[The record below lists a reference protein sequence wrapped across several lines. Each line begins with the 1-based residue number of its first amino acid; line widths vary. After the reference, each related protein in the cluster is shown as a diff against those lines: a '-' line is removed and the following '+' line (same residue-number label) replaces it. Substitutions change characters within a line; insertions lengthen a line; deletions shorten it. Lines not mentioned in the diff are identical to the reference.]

1 VARQASL
8 QLEVVGTITDNRCCA
23 PRLSADGSHVMNT
36 VRRLIY
42 GEVLAAIALV
52 AVGFLA
58 LFFFFDLIDE
68 LQYIGRNNGVSSA
81 SDVYETRHALLYVAL
96 LIPNHL
102 YELLPISVLIGT
114 IFVMARLAQSSEYT
128 ILRTSGLGPWRALK
142 LLLGLGAFFVALSF
156 AVGDYVAPASE
167 RLAQLLKGRYQDKI
181 TVGQTGAWLKEK
193 KANSSYIVN
202 VKELLP
208 TNGMRGVQIFE
219 FNAKGLITSTTQAP
233 LATFLDRQTWSLQSP
248 VRTDFLVPST
258 PDATVAASAAQTGGR
273 VTRTTQAT
281 ATWQTELSPEMVSV
295 ALLKPERM
303 GTIDL
308 YNYVRHLDANGQ
320 TAQRYEIEF
329 WKKVFYP
336 LSCFVM
342 VMLARPFA
350 YLHFRSGGIAGY
362 VFAGVM
368 IGISFF
374 LLNNVFGYIGNL
386 RSWTPWLAAAT
397 PGLIYMTVSLGAFGW
412 LVLRR

>member
-1 VARQASL
+1 MK
-8 QLEVVGTITDNRCCA
+8 TI
-23 PRLSADGSHVMNT
+23 
-36 VRRLIY
+36 RRLIY
-42 GEVLAAIALV
+42 GEVLTAIALV
-52 AVGFLA
+52 ALGFLA
-58 LFFFFDLIDE
+58 LFFFFDLVDE
-68 LQYIGRNNGVSSA
+68 LQYLGKSSGFNA
-81 SDVYETRHALLYVAL
+81 ADIYQIRHALLYVGL

-102 YELLPISVLIGT
+102 YELLPISVLIGS

-142 LLLGLGAFFVALSF
+142 LLLALGAMFVVLSF

-167 RLAQLLKGRYQDKI
+167 RAAQLLKARYQSKI
-181 TVGQTGAWLKEK
+181 TIGQTGAWLKEK
-193 KANSSYIVN
+193 QADNTYVVN
-202 VKELLP
+202 VKELSP
-208 TNGMRGVQIFE
+208 DNEMQGVQVFE
-219 FNAKGLITSTTQAP
+219 FNSKGLIVSTTQAP
-233 LATFLDRQTWSLQSP
+233 VATFAAGGAWQLNRATRAEFEVPTGMANTVSP
-248 VRTDFLVPST
+248 RDTAKVNRAVLESYRWPTEI
-258 PDATVAASAAQTGGR
+258 SA
-273 VTRTTQAT
+273 
-281 ATWQTELSPEMVSV
+281 EMVSV

-308 YNYVRHLDANGQ
+308 FNYVRHLDANGQ

-336 LSCFVM
+336 LSCLVM
-342 VMLARPFA
+342 VILALPFA

-386 RSWTPWLAAAT
+386 RNWQPWLAAAT
-397 PGLIYMTVSLGAFGW
+397 PGLLYMAVSLGAFGW